1 MTTTTTAL
9 TLTTITTGN
18 SFRLTDGSFLPVRRI
33 FPPDW
38 CNVGES
44 SRMAQETCHVYP
56 LSQSDLACLAPGTVL
71 AAGGGTPLS
80 AQAQVSLRVGAAVR
94 VIMPDPLVPISG
106 GMGTPNPARAVV
118 FQKGDTTLAVV
129 GLDLLGFPSVLG
141 NRVRARVPRIP
152 GNNILIGATHTHS
165 APDA

>member
-1 MTTTTTAL
+1 
-9 TLTTITTGN
+9 
-18 SFRLTDGSFLPVRRI
+18 
-33 FPPDW
+33 
-38 CNVGES
+38 
-44 SRMAQETCHVYP
+44 MAQETCHVYP

-129 GLDLLGFPSVLG
+129 GLDLPGVSLCAGQPGACQGPTHSRKQHPYWCHAHSQCARCLGFSRRQGWPHRQSGL
-141 NRVRARVPRIP
+141 PRP
-152 GNNILIGATHTHS
+152 GL
-165 APDA
+165 